1 MDRDQLV
8 AYLDEYLHIETF
20 DDSSNNGLQVEGGDE
35 VDRLALAV
43 DASLASIEGTIAA
56 QAQMLL
62 VHHGLFWGQPIL
74 VTGPHRR
81 RLERLLAAG
90 VSLYAAHL
98 PLDCHPQ
105 VGNNATLARW
115 LGLQEVAPFGD
126 YKGHQIGVAGRL
138 TAPLALAEFVA
149 QVEGALGET
158 VIKVWPFGSDS
169 VQRVA
174 IVSGSAASLLD
185 QVAALGVDVY
195 LTGEVSHS
203 AYHQARELGLNVLF
217 AGHYATETAGL
228 KALAERLNQRFG
240 LEAVFL
246 DLPTGA

>member
-1 MDRDQLV
+1 MDRDELV
-8 AYLDEYLHIETF
+8 AYLNEYLHIETF
-20 DDSSNNGLQVEGGDE
+20 EDASNNGLQVEGGDE

-115 LGLQEVAPFGD
+115 LGPVHTVLKNKYYIDELYHLVFIRPT
-126 YKGHQIGVAGRL
+126 IWLAGAVFRWFDRGL
-138 TAPLALAEFVA
+138 IDGILHGIAR
-149 QVEGALGET
+149 LGELLGVVNKWVHT
-158 VIKVWPFGSDS
+158 YVIDGGLVD
-169 VQRVA
+169 
-174 IVSGSAASLLD
+174 GSAKVVGA
-185 QVAALGVDVY
+185 
-195 LTGEVSHS
+195 TG
-203 AYHQARELGLNVLF
+203 RELRQVLQTGQVQHYLLQVLMFLCAF
-217 AGHYATETAGL
+217 ALLYIL
-228 KALAERLNQRFG
+228 F
-240 LEAVFL
+240 F
-246 DLPTGA
+246 